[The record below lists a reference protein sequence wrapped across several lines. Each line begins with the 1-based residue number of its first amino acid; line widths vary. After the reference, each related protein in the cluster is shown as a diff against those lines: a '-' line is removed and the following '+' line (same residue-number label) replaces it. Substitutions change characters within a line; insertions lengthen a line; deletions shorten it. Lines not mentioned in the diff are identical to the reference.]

1 MFDLQKKTNELLSAY
16 RELTGTDYTPS
27 LPEFLELRRQA
38 IEECRIGLEKTVTP
52 SVSMAAAEKRPQA
65 KVPRLATTSTITTPV
80 HEVQEEKKE
89 RSGFAILSEL
99 ADPWN

>member
-1 MFDLQKKTNELLSAY
+1 MFDLQKKTNELLIAY
-16 RELTGTDYTPS
+16 RELTGADYTPS

-38 IEECRIGLEKTVTP
+38 IEECRIGLGKTVAP
-52 SVSMAAAEKRPQA
+52 SVPMSTAEKRPQA
-65 KVPRLATTSTITTPV
+65 KAPTITTPV
-80 HEVQEEKKE
+80 HEVQEDKKE